1 MPTSITL
8 PDSAQNARWI
18 TRDAKI
24 AWCPCERKRERKRD
38 DEALLP
44 SFYRAIR
51 RNETG
56 MRLSIGSFARDE
68 RAMLLTKVFYSTR
81 VRFFDLSCWI

>member
-44 SFYRAIR
+44 SFNRAIR
-51 RNETG
+51 G
-56 MRLSIGSFARDE
+56 MKQGLD
-68 RAMLLTKVFYSTR
+68 
-81 VRFFDLSCWI
+81 